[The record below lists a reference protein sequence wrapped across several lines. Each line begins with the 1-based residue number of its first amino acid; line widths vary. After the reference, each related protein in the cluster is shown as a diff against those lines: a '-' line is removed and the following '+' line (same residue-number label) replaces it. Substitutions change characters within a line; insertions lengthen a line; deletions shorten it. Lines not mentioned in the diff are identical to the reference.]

1 MFRNLFLK
9 NKTNSYTFLLLENWH
24 HTEFTLILITNL
36 NFISEIPLFHVMNAC
51 ITFGNTFALDEPVP
65 GISIIEEDQVGD
77 DQQKRLSCVVDDV
90 CFEIPEDYSVYGI
103 GGGRTGGGG
112 GRANGNSGGVRR
124 TQFSMDEEDE
134 LLQYAIQ
141 QSLLDV
147 GSEGDQVNTIIYFGG
162 NRIR

>member
-1 MFRNLFLK
+1 
-9 NKTNSYTFLLLENWH
+9 
-24 HTEFTLILITNL
+24 
-36 NFISEIPLFHVMNAC
+36 MNAC

-65 GISIIEEDQVGD
+65 GISIIEEDQVERGD

-112 GRANGNSGGVRR
+112 GRANGNSGGARR

-162 NRIR
+162 NRIRIFKKIF